1 MKEIIPYEK
10 DIKFDTKISE
20 ITSISIEH
28 EEDLRSED
36 IEGLFIVSGDYKVH
50 QVSINKEEIK
60 YKIKFNIEL
69 SDTIDKESIKL
80 EINEFTYDI
89 KNDDTLNIKI
99 ELEFNYN
106 LKEEKQTEEK
116 QTEEE
121 LDREIEQLIT
131 TQETKEET
139 KEETI
144 EEKIIEN
151 KKEDTYVTYHI
162 YIVTKEDTIDSI
174 CLKYN
179 TDLNTLKEYNEFSEL
194 NPGDKLLIP
203 IKDE

>member
-36 IEGLFIVSGDYKVH
+36 IEGLFIISGDYKVH
-50 QVSINKEEIK
+50 QVSINKEEFK
-60 YKIKFNIEL
+60 YKIPFNIEL

-106 LKEEKQTEEK
+106 LKEEKQTEE
-116 QTEEE
+116 E

-131 TQETKEET
+131 TQET

-162 YIVTKEDTIDSI
+162 YIVTKEDTIESI